1 MNINKWVVGIFAAVA
16 PSVAVAGPGVPLGTA
31 LGTALGAV
39 LGISLG
45 AVLGAPLGAIVPL
58 ASGGL
63 VVVAA
68 ALVAGIC
75 IARRKR
81 QR

>member
-1 MNINKWVVGIFAAVA
+1 MNVNKWIIGMLVAVA
-16 PSVAVAGPGVPLGTA
+16 PTIAVAGPGVPLGTA
-31 LGTALGAV
+31 LGTVLGAV
-39 LGISLG
+39 LGVG
-45 AVLGAPLGAIVPL
+45 LGAPLGAIVPL

>member
-1 MNINKWVVGIFAAVA
+1 MNVNKWIIGMLVAVA
-16 PSVAVAGPGVPLGTA
+16 PTIAVAGPGVPLGSA
-31 LGTALGAV
+31 LGSVLGSV

-45 AVLGAPLGAIVPL
+45 GVLGAPLGAIVPL